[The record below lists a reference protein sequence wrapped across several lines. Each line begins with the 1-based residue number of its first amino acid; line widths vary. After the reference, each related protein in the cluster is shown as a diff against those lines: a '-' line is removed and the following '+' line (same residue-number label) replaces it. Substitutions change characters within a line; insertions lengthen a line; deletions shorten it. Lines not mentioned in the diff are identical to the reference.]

1 MITLELLKDYR
12 NQFNEIE
19 KDYNTLTDSGKSNRK
34 SLNSLY
40 SRAHK
45 IYIDLLWDNKLALEP
60 NIAIRKEELMRD
72 LSRFL
77 ESISIDLKWF
87 QEEVREED
95 LTESKEPLTERVMNN
110 QQIKDI
116 LTTGSSVSI
125 KEEGIKLFRDWVNKQ
140 SYSIRE
146 VREAMSQLIGE
157 ITVNNRILFGGNN
170 KDIIMSEIMMW
181 DSRKYPDKD
190 IFFAEDLGLIMSPSE
205 EKYRILERQFKE
217 KAKTFLNNTGVSA
230 FNLKEEDIYYVPDSE
245 LGDLRMK
252 ATYVLLYTI
261 LEQIMLFDKENPG
274 YIVVEDMSW
283 YEPEDDYPLDEQ
295 LKGKNMKNKQLKEN
309 REDLKKD
316 NDKQIL
322 LEIDDML
329 DDLEDDGEISNMSY
343 LDSNQI
349 LLKALD
355 AVKNGTDGVY
365 KYEPEIKEAFDI
377 VKETY
382 NLAKEGFRQFDYNPA
397 EIDVDAYDEYFS
409 EEEQFYE
416 SLKRLGITF
425 EDLIE
430 NNNILD
436 KPSSIANL
444 AFLHTGSYQGLAKD
458 VYFNDMWNI
467 LQGVEIYLHYN
478 YPDYIVE

>member
-1 MITLELLKDYR
+1 M
-12 NQFNEIE
+12 
-19 KDYNTLTDSGKSNRK
+19 S
-34 SLNSLY
+34 
-40 SRAHK
+40 
-45 IYIDLLWDNKLALEP
+45 
-60 NIAIRKEELMRD
+60 
-72 LSRFL
+72 
-77 ESISIDLKWF
+77 
-87 QEEVREED
+87 
-95 LTESKEPLTERVMNN
+95 N

-274 YIVVEDMSW
+274 YIVVENIDY
-283 YEPEDDYPLDEQ
+283 YELEDDYPLDEK
-295 LKGKNMKNKQLKEN
+295 LKGDKRRNKMNTNARKVTNEVIN
-309 REDLKKD
+309 AAC
-316 NDKQIL
+316 
-322 LEIDDML
+322 
-329 DDLEDDGEISNMSY
+329 IS
-343 LDSNQI
+343 
-349 LLKALD
+349 
-355 AVKNGTDGVY
+355 
-365 KYEPEIKEAFDI
+365 
-377 VKETY
+377 
-382 NLAKEGFRQFDYNPA
+382 
-397 EIDVDAYDEYFS
+397 
-409 EEEQFYE
+409 
-416 SLKRLGITF
+416 
-425 EDLIE
+425 
-430 NNNILD
+430 
-436 KPSSIANL
+436 
-444 AFLHTGSYQGLAKD
+444 
-458 VYFNDMWNI
+458 
-467 LQGVEIYLHYN
+467 
-478 YPDYIVE
+478 